1 MVVQL
6 QPGPQCSS
14 CSSKSASF
22 GFPLLPRG
30 MKGCSS
36 PSASKAPPV
45 FVGHWRSVRSSS
57 PDVFGHK
64 CNRTTAFRFSSLSL
78 SRGCAVEA
86 ARKAKPQAVGLAG
99 FSIAKST
106 SGASLLCAFG
116 SGGVSTTSRQTCRI
130 PILARTARN
139 GGRRCSCLGDTSCCL
154 VVLCLDLRI
163 AALRLRQLHHWH
175 RLLPRRL
182 CQSCPA
188 TGERAHEGVRT
199 MRSFVSDLP
208 SLRVVAQIPQ
218 TERASLKGAP
228 LVSHSWMQCLQCRSK
243 RFVTSRNC
251 LAPTRQSESSG
262 SRLCLK
268 TSGGSAWQ

>member
-1 MVVQL
+1 MISAANLGHLPLKTKGFGTERVFRAQAVRAA
-6 QPGPQCSS
+6 PGVLPWS
-14 CSSKSASF
+14 CSSSLGPTAAAAAPSRLLSAFLS
-22 GFPLLPRG
+22 L
-30 MKGCSS
+30 
-36 PSASKAPPV
+36 
-45 FVGHWRSVRSSS
+45 
-57 PDVFGHK
+57 
-64 CNRTTAFRFSSLSL
+64 SLSL

-163 AALRLRQLHHWH
+163 AALRLRPLHHWH

-199 MRSFVSDLP
+199 MPSFVSDLP

-228 LVSHSWMQCLQCRSK
+228 LVSHSWMQCR
-243 RFVTSRNC
+243 
-251 LAPTRQSESSG
+251 
-262 SRLCLK
+262 
-268 TSGGSAWQ
+268 